1 MSLCG
6 PDKYWVPPSGSCYY
20 YSGFCIL
27 IIEVVNSGYGN
38 KLKDARFL
46 DKN

>member
-1 MSLCG
+1 MALITTG
-6 PDKYWVPPSGSCYY
+6 LPQVVAAIIIQ
-20 YSGFCIL
+20 GFVFLFL
-27 IIEVVNSGYGN
+27 IIGVINSGYGN